1 MKQQNTNVPK
11 CKSECQHVYL
21 DGAVK
26 LRVIDEHGEKSVDKE
41 RNTHTHTINNISC
54 NSAFF
59 VILFIFYLNFF
70 PTLVYSLASFLLS
83 LFPFLKNDL
92 VDQGGHDKWPQKILP
107 FEPSSNFM
115 RHQNTIV
122 PKSKPPHWSK
132 GIAVHKRPL
141 MKCAVSVW
149 REGLFI
155 YVEFSFIKVM
165 HG

>member
-1 MKQQNTNVPK
+1 M
-11 CKSECQHVYL
+11 
-21 DGAVK
+21 
-26 LRVIDEHGEKSVDKE
+26 DEETLNLLYRCCTFPS
-41 RNTHTHTINNISC
+41 
-54 NSAFF
+54 F
-59 VILFIFYLNFF
+59 VVLFIFYPIFTALSF
-70 PTLVYSLASFLLS
+70 SLCSIPLLFTFSLPLS
-83 LFPFLKNDL
+83 LKKTGGKMKNDL
-92 VDQGGHDKWPQKILP
+92 VDKGRRDKWPSKILP

-132 GIAVHKRPL
+132 SIAVHKSPL

-155 YVEFSFIKVM
+155 YTEFSFIKVM